1 MKPAPFRYLRAASLD
16 DALQALADNP
26 DARILAGGQSLIAM
40 MNLRLI
46 KPACLIDI
54 NRIAHLGYI
63 REEGDGVAIGAL
75 ARHNDVKHSPLVGAR
90 CPLLTEAYESIA
102 HHTVRNRGTLGGN
115 LCHADPSSETPAVMI
130 ASGATLVLRSL
141 RAAAR
146 LRRRTSSSA
155 PTRPQRSRTR
165 CWSRFA
171 YSRSRC
177 PRLGLRRD
185 QQPARRLRHSRD
197 RDDAA
202 ARQRA
207 LRGGARGGERG
218 RRARGAACAGGGGAH
233 RQAHRRCEPRSRGS
247 RGRRR
252 CRSPQRQPRRCRLP
266 ARCHRRA
273 HPADA
278 APGRRALF
286 LRG

>member
-1 MKPAPFRYLRAASLD
+1 MKPAPFRYLRAASVD

-54 NRIAHLGYI
+54 NRIADLGYI
-63 REEGDGVAIGAL
+63 REDGDGVAIGAL

-130 ASGATLVLRSL
+130 AVGATLVLRSL
-141 RAAAR
+141 RAAGR

-155 PTRPQRSRTR
+155 PTKPRPSRTR
-165 CWSRFA
+165 CWWRFVF
-171 YSRSRC
+171 
-177 PRLGLRRD
+177 PV
-185 QQPARRLRHSRD
+185 
-197 RDDAA
+197 AA
-202 ARQRA
+202 PT
-207 LRGGARGGERG
+207 
-218 RRARGAACAGGGGAH
+218 AGPS
-233 RQAHRRCEPRSRGS
+233 PRSATGTAT
-247 RGRRR
+247 
-252 CRSPQRQPRRCRLP
+252 SPSP
-266 ARCHRRA
+266 
-273 HPADA
+273 
-278 APGRRALF
+278 
-286 LRG
+286 